1 MGLETFNNVG
11 EDLLEPVLDLHQEDL
26 KRNRDEIKS
35 LPPTQL
41 GSSQRV
47 SRHTANLQCLF
58 QFSFYRAFFVAYAR
72 QYNHLCPSV
81 HLLVCPTFFF
91 RVWWLLHYYYC
102 RMHGKPLW
110 TAVHSGFLGFQFLPP
125 PRSGH

>member
-1 MGLETFNNVG
+1 MGLETFNDVG

-47 SRHTANLQCLF
+47 SH
-58 QFSFYRAFFVAYAR
+58 
-72 QYNHLCPSV
+72 H
-81 HLLVCPTFFF
+81 
-91 RVWWLLHYYYC
+91 
-102 RMHGKPLW
+102 
-110 TAVHSGFLGFQFLPP
+110 
-125 PRSGH
+125 